1 MGNKTVYS
9 IDLDTTSLVSS
20 YKRALKEMEAAGY
33 SSDALSPINKGL
45 ERLEKQYA
53 KLKQQGEKGF
63 TSGKDIEKYQQDVN
77 TLVLN
82 FKDLERQFKNLG
94 ADVKDLSG
102 KTKTALAGLNSVFN
116 SAGFKNI
123 DKVMKNILV
132 ASDKQAAINKEINAE
147 LQTRVN
153 ILNNIKAREEAIK
166 NQKETVKNNALSMIT
181 DQGVDASGKPLNILA
196 GGGRNA
202 SNRADIL
209 QKAKELIFTAKT
221 VEGAWKSLNKYIT
234 ENSLGNALNVANTG
248 AKQFYDNLA
257 AAIEEM
263 KKIKE
268 LNAEGKTLVGERKEA
283 KANARLIGTED
294 KESGTWKVSA
304 AYMRQVEGQLKNIT
318 ASYAQLDRILP
329 GTLGKEE
336 RINATLAQQD
346 RILDTLDNEIDQGR
360 AKFNA
365 MAETQ
370 QTMAT
375 GANKASIAIEGL
387 RQKLL
392 YIFSFQTI
400 WLKIRQ
406 EIRKTFTDI
415 QNIDKA
421 FGSIAMVTDKTV
433 KQMWSSYE
441 QYANMAEKLGQSTT
455 DVIQASA
462 LFYQQGL
469 DTNEALQLTT
479 DTMKLATLAGSD
491 FSTATKEMTSTLHGF
506 NMEMNEGSHIT
517 DVYSE
522 LAAHAAASVDE
533 IAKAMERTAA
543 IANSAG
549 MSFENTAVFL
559 THMLETTQ
567 EGAENIGT
575 SLKTIIARFGELK
588 NNVSDVEGDIE
599 SVDLNKVDKA
609 LKSVGIQLKDENL
622 QFRDLD
628 QVLLELSSKWS
639 SLDRNTQR
647 YIATIAAGSRQQSR
661 FLALMEGYDRTVELM
676 DTAANST
683 GKANQQFSKYSDTVE
698 YRINKI
704 KTLWE
709 EFKVSVIDNEL
720 WKGMLDRLTHV
731 LEKLSSLNL
740 KETITTLGTG
750 IISTVGFVKLFT
762 KQLTDGIGATSKL
775 LEQKPL
781 TIPIKLPMGAITKDL
796 ENVKQKIRLTI
807 SDALQTMTIG
817 TNAPA
822 SGVLFIKQYAEGFKE
837 LNIYSDNA
845 LHSLI
850 DFYNTM
856 LATGQ
861 TTQGFTSWV
870 NELKNKLGL
879 ATLSDEEFS
888 EALRRNVIVATAAE
902 EEINKLNNSV
912 GRIEQV
918 IHTGTQGLKVT
929 GRQLVSSLAMP
940 LSTLGMAFTSVVSGI
955 TDAETAFRN
964 AGIML
969 ITSLVPLIP
978 QLFVTGEEMG
988 TALAEGAAVGSAG
1001 LSVIIGAASA
1011 ALAFVGW
1018 GIAHLIKSQEFN
1030 SIEKRLERTKAA
1042 AEELEELAQV
1052 KSDEAKN
1059 AQEEAD
1065 NVEEI
1070 KKRYQELNGIVI
1082 KTEEEQEEYNKLI
1095 ETIRNEFPE
1104 IVEYYN
1110 EITGELRIQNDLWDD
1125 IIKKADT
1132 QAKNAKET
1140 AYITAMSELD
1150 AKGKLIAD
1158 PDDTNFNKMSTIAKK
1173 AGINNTARLK
1183 DVVKNSELP
1192 EYYLNLIKAIM
1203 KEAGGNVTLAQALH
1217 SADYFTGE
1225 LKTQYE
1231 NVLRIYNTGLQTEI
1245 EKFNSQYD
1253 AAQASKLAP
1262 LMDNSLLMAQA
1273 VQQSTEIVE
1282 REYSINDF
1290 ADFDTIKNRY
1300 PEMVK
1305 TLELTKDNWKEK
1317 DVEIER
1323 WLKNSDAIDAY
1334 LNTYES
1340 LTESEVESFKKFD
1353 EEWVTYTKEQLEK
1366 ESGKLP
1372 NSIKDATLE
1381 IVQDKT
1387 KELKDKI
1394 LESGLL
1400 VPLNATYQE
1409 LQGVYNRYQRVSETI
1424 GSEKATGYFRQM
1436 QNAGYNSKIQDVL
1449 TSIDFTQ
1456 LDSSSYAKTKQKTI
1470 EGIADILKEANP
1482 SIENAAEQ
1490 AANIWQAEMERGISY
1505 GIINGM
1511 GVASEAGVDQ
1521 MQEDTENAI
1530 NSISESFSSIT
1541 NALTEFHKKGFLTPN
1556 NFKNISKNLREIGL
1570 DPNTFLDYN
1579 TRSIKDVNDLTQA
1592 YKDQIAVEIAKMET
1606 DLSVAENQLLIMKAT
1621 QATTDAEKENIKQ
1634 KEAGINALRSTIEAM
1649 KGYAEGAYLYL
1660 DEALATT
1667 MEDETDAEK
1676 NAKNYEKALEDL
1688 AKAQEDV
1695 AEKQKDLNEKI
1706 KEYNDLLNGSENRKS
1721 SLDNLYNYN
1730 EALSSFNDELSRAKD
1745 IVEDANTIDSAV
1757 DAMSRYGAATKQL
1770 ITEEKAKQEAI
1781 KAGLN
1786 NYGNMIENG
1795 TYAYTNSQTG
1805 ETTNINFGNYA
1816 RKDARTGKYMLDQR
1830 LLNEARFGDKFKDLI
1845 EQQVSEYNKYADE
1858 LLKSEDNVR
1867 KAEKDIQKEREDALK
1882 KYVALETQLAEAL
1895 KKQYE
1900 DEVNDQKSKYDDLK
1914 KQDDDYL
1921 DALKDAIDK
1930 QKKLREQENKWEEL
1944 AQQEKKLSLM
1954 RRDTSGAN
1962 AKEIASLEK
1971 DVEKSRED
1979 MLNDAIDNVVD
1990 NLEKLYE
1997 SQEELRNE
2005 EMELKE
2011 AIVDN
2016 TAYWNAKAESMIQS
2030 FDNAEE
2036 YAQYISSI
2044 SKEYADMTLAM
2055 QQEKLAEYANTYEEA
2070 TEYMALQAMDAAT
2083 ETGDYI
2089 VEMTTI
2095 TGQEVTNIV
2104 NQTGEAFTQEVIRQ
2118 FNETTN
2124 AFTEDMKKAAEAIDA
2139 ANRALQEAYQK
2150 LADCAKKADELAGKL
2165 GAGGQGGG
2173 GSTTPGHAESD
2184 QFNAS
2189 PIPGADNIGN
2199 LVGTLI
2205 GAYDHS
2211 SQENVDNLIRDI
2223 FAATGDPSSKMFT
2236 ADIMKKI
2243 YETASQEY
2251 WQFTKF
2257 IGLDSKDAHNFG
2269 LAAVK
2274 ASSKLKLLFER
2285 KGGNK
2290 FADGG
2295 LVNYTGPAWVDG
2307 SYSKPEAF
2315 LSAEDTARIGEA
2327 AKILADLPWLGS
2339 NPTQNITNNRGG
2351 DVAVEINLNIDKLT
2365 SDVDV
2370 DNMIERV
2377 KQEIVEVSRPIG
2389 SPTILQQN

>member
-20 YKRALKEMEAAGY
+20 YRRALKEMEAAGY

-45 ERLEKQYA
+45 EKLEKQYA

-63 TSGKDIEKYQQDVN
+63 TNGKDIEKYQENVN
-77 TLVLN
+77 ALVLN
-82 FKDLERQFKNLG
+82 FKDLERQFKNL
-94 ADVKDLSG
+94 AVDVKDLSG
-102 KTKTALAGLNSVFN
+102 KTKTAIAGLNSIFN

-132 ASDKQAAINKEINAE
+132 ASDKQAAVNKEINAE

-166 NQKETVKNNALSMIT
+166 NQKEAVKSNALGMIT

-268 LNAEGKTLVGERKEA
+268 LNAESKALVGERKEA

-336 RINATLAQQD
+336 RINSVLAQQD
-346 RILDTLDNEIDQGR
+346 RILDTLDNEVDQGR

-588 NNVSDVEGDIE
+588 NNVSDVEGDID

-622 QFRDLD
+622 QFRNLD
-628 QVLLELSSKWS
+628 EVLLELSSKWS

-676 DTAANST
+676 DTAANSA

-709 EFKVSVIDNEL
+709 EFKVSIVDNEL

-740 KETITTLGTG
+740 KETVTTLGTG
-750 IISTVGFVKLFT
+750 IVSTVGFVKLLT

-781 TIPIKLPMGAITKDL
+781 TIPIKLPMGAITNQL

-822 SGVLFIKQYAEGFKE
+822 SGDLFIKQYAEGFKE
-837 LNIYSDNA
+837 LNVYSDNA

-856 LATGQ
+856 LAAGQ
-861 TTQGFTSWV
+861 TTQGFTAWV

-888 EALRRNVIVATAAE
+888 EALRKNVIVATAAE
-902 EEINKLNNSV
+902 RKIDKLNNSAS
-912 GRIEQV
+912 RMEQTL
-918 IHTGTQGLKVT
+918 HTGAQGLKVT
-929 GRQLVSSLAMP
+929 GKQLVSSLAMP

-955 TDAETAFRN
+955 TDAETAFKN
-964 AGIML
+964 AALML
-969 ITSLVPLIP
+969 IPSFVSLIP

-988 TALAEGAAVGSAG
+988 AALAEGAAIGSAG
-1001 LSVIIGAASA
+1001 LSVIVTMIAG
-1011 ALAFVGW
+1011 ALALAGW
-1018 GIAHLIKSQEFN
+1018 GIAHLVKSQEFN
-1030 SIEKRLERTKAA
+1030 SVEKKLERTKAA

-1052 KSDEAKN
+1052 KTDEAKN

-1095 ETIRNEFPE
+1095 ETIRNDFPE

-1132 QAKNAKET
+1132 QAKNAKKT

-1158 PDDTNFNKMSTIAKK
+1158 PDDTNFNKMSTIAKEV
-1173 AGINNTARLK
+1173 GINNTTRLK

-1192 EYYLNLIKAIM
+1192 EYYLDFIKAVM
-1203 KEAGGNVTLAQALH
+1203 EETGGDVTLAQVLH
-1217 SADYFTGE
+1217 SADYFTDE

-1273 VQQSTEIVE
+1273 VQQSTEIADE
-1282 REYSINDF
+1282 EYSINGF
-1290 ADFDTIKNRY
+1290 DFDTIKNRY

-1317 DVEIER
+1317 DVEIEQ

-1334 LNTYES
+1334 LDTYES
-1340 LTESEVESFKKFD
+1340 LTESEIESFKKFD
-1353 EEWVTYTKEQLEK
+1353 EKWVTYTKGQLEE
-1366 ESGKLP
+1366 ESEKLP
-1372 NSIKDATLE
+1372 NSIKDATLK

-1387 KELKDKI
+1387 EELKDKI

-1409 LQGVYNRYQRVSETI
+1409 LQDVYNRYQRVSEAI

-1456 LDSSSYAKTKQKTI
+1456 LDSSTYAKTKQKTI
-1470 EGIADILKEANP
+1470 EGIANILKETNP
-1482 SIENAAEQ
+1482 SIKNAAER
-1490 AANIWQAEMERGISY
+1490 AADIWQAEMERGISY

-1521 MQEDTENAI
+1521 MQEDAENAI
-1530 NSISESFSSIT
+1530 NSISESFSGIT

-1556 NFKNISKNLREIGL
+1556 NFTNISKNLREIGL

-1579 TRSIKDVNDLTQA
+1579 TRSIKDVNELTQA

-1634 KEAGINALRSTIEAM
+1634 KETGIKALKSTIESM
-1649 KGYAEGAYLYL
+1649 KGYAEGAYLYI

-1745 IVEDANTIDSAV
+1745 IVEDANTIDSAI

-1770 ITEEKAKQEAI
+1770 IAEEKAKQEAI

-1830 LLNEARFGDKFKDLI
+1830 LLNEARFSDKFKDLI

-1962 AKEIASLEK
+1962 AKEVASLEK

-2005 EMELKE
+2005 EIELKE
-2011 AIVDN
+2011 AVKDN

-2055 QQEKLAEYANTYEEA
+2055 QQEKLAEYASTYEEA
-2070 TEYMALQAMDAAT
+2070 TEYMALQAMDAVT

-2089 VEMTTI
+2089 VEMTTV

-2118 FNETTN
+2118 FNETTE
-2124 AFTEDMKKAAEAIDA
+2124 AFTQDMKKAAEAIDA
-2139 ANRALQEAYQK
+2139 ANKALQEAYQK
-2150 LADCAKKADELAGKL
+2150 LADCAEKVNELAGKL

-2173 GSTTPGHAESD
+2173 GSTNPGNAESD
-2184 QFNAS
+2184 QFNAL
-2189 PIPGADNIGN
+2189 PIPNADSIGN
-2199 LVGTLI
+2199 LVSTLI

-2236 ADIMKKI
+2236 TDMMKKI
-2243 YETASQEY
+2243 YEEDGKAYRQLID
-2251 WQFTKF
+2251 FLGIDTKDMLNY
-2257 IGLDSKDAHNFG
+2257 GVT
-2269 LAAVK
+2269 AVK
-2274 ASSKLKLLFER
+2274 ASSKFKLLFER
-2285 KGGNK
+2285 KRNK

-2339 NPTQNITNNRGG
+2339 NPTQTITNNRGG
-2351 DVAVEINLNIDKLT
+2351 DVAVEINLNIDKLS

-2377 KQEIVEVSRPIG
+2377 KKEIVDVSRPIG